1 MDSFDKIFYAN
12 VASWI
17 MDQKTNITFRGNK
30 KTIDALN
37 EVLNDSRDL
46 YRALNSDKAT
56 LDEIILR
63 AEVKKSSAKN
73 FKRVT
78 GKDWLF

>member
-1 MDSFDKIFYAN
+1 MNNFDKIFYAN

-17 MDQKTNITFRGNK
+17 QGRKTNISFKGNK
-30 KTIDALN
+30 RTISVLN
-37 EVLNDSRDL
+37 EVLNDSKEL
-46 YRALNSDKAT
+46 YKALNNDTST

-63 AEVKKSSAKN
+63 AEVKKSSAQN

-78 GKDWLF
+78 GKDWPF